1 MQPTQAVKL
10 LLSTPCLRPPT
21 STLAAANVNVAP
33 VKSSTAA
40 GGGSSGGSV
49 HNAGTGGGGNN
60 NSSGNGGDG
69 NTAGQWGSG
78 GGSSGTSTA
87 WGGSSSSG
95 GGGSNG
101 GNSSG
106 DPTPA
111 VHVPA
116 NPIVNFVRPEPT
128 MTPRPGPPPGG
139 PGTHRPIVLDLV
151 GNGIKITPLTSSNH
165 WLDAAGDG
173 HQHRTAWAGAGNAV
187 LFLDPNGLNRIA
199 QNNQYIFTEWDLSAK
214 TDLDA
219 LRSVFDTNHDGVLNA
234 SDAGFSNFKL
244 EVTNP
249 DGSTSIQT
257 LAQAGITSINLTA
270 DLTDIVQPT
279 ARASRAKPR
288 SRAPT
293 APPARWPMRRSRQ
306 KPPVT
311 S

>member
-1 MQPTQAVKL
+1 MLPPHLPGRTYD
-10 LLSTPCLRPPT
+10 PT
-21 STLAAANVNVAP
+21 SDYRNDPQSPKFNRTAATETNGIPQDILDRYKYNPFNDPINTELLHLHNSPLAGAANVNVAP

-139 PGTHRPIVLDLV
+139 PGTHRPIVHDLV

-165 WLDAAGDG
+165 WLVRPA
-173 HQHRTAWAGAGNAV
+173 T
-187 LFLDPNGLNRIA
+187 
-199 QNNQYIFTEWDLSAK
+199 
-214 TDLDA
+214 
-219 LRSVFDTNHDGVLNA
+219 
-234 SDAGFSNFKL
+234 
-244 EVTNP
+244 
-249 DGSTSIQT
+249 
-257 LAQAGITSINLTA
+257 GIN
-270 DLTDIVQPT
+270 T
-279 ARASRAKPR
+279 ARPGRGRA
-288 SRAPT
+288 
-293 APPARWPMRRSRQ
+293 MRCCS
-306 KPPVT
+306 
-311 S
+311 